1 MSILPPY
8 KPEEFNTPEFRRPTP
23 APAPKPAERASEYI
37 TISVAEYHF
46 LTKAAAHL
54 EVILADKTYGHEAVV
69 AAVRNAMEDMKRMA
83 GEGAAK

>member
-1 MSILPPY
+1 MKKTGPY
-8 KPEEFNTPEFRRPTP
+8 TPEFSHPCP
-23 APAPKPAERASEYI
+23 APTPKPAERASEYI

-54 EVILADKTYGHEAVV
+54 EVILADKSYSHENVV

-83 GEGAAK
+83 EAGAAE